1 MPFIGIEC
9 DFSNRNHPGVQIMIR
24 FTHPTARA
32 ATAAASLLGAIVFAG
47 PLFAASGDLSQA
59 AANKSPAAREIVAQA
74 ASPEAMTAPAP
85 EPAGTASVE
94 ARITELHKR
103 LHITDAQKTQ
113 WDNLAQVMRDNAQA
127 MVDLQKQRAANA
139 KSMNAVDVVKS
150 YGSVIEAHEA
160 GMKKFIPAFEA
171 LYNSMSDA
179 QKKIADSLFRS
190 RARAAAKKESKE
202 NK

>member
-1 MPFIGIEC
+1 
-9 DFSNRNHPGVQIMIR
+9 MIY
-24 FTHPTARA
+24 FTHSTART
-32 ATAAASLLGAIVFAG
+32 ATAAATLLGTIVFAG

-59 AANKSPAAREIVAQA
+59 AATRSPAAREIVAQA
-74 ASPEAMTAPAP
+74 AAPEAMAAPAA

-94 ARITELHKR
+94 ARIADLHKR

-127 MVDLQKQRAANA
+127 MVDLQKQRAASA
-139 KSMNAVDVVKS
+139 KSLNAVEVVKS

-171 LYNSMSDA
+171 VYGSMSDA
-179 QKKIADSLFRS
+179 QKNAADAMFRS
-190 RARAAAKKESKE
+190 RARSEAKKTASKE
-202 NK
+202 S

>member
-1 MPFIGIEC
+1 
-9 DFSNRNHPGVQIMIR
+9 MIR
-24 FTHPTARA
+24 STHPAARA
-32 ATAAASLLGAIVFAG
+32 ATAAATVLGAIVFAG

-59 AANKSPAAREIVAQA
+59 AAAKSPAAREIVAQA
-74 ASPEAMTAPAP
+74 ASPEAMASPAASASK
-85 EPAGTASVE
+85 PAGTAPIE

-103 LHITDAQKTQ
+103 LKITDAQKTQ

-127 MVDLQKQRAANA
+127 MAELQKQRAANA
-139 KSMNAVDVVKS
+139 ESMSAVDAVKS
-150 YGSVIEAHEA
+150 YAAVIEAHEA

-171 LYNSMSDA
+171 LYGSMSDA

-190 RARAAAKKESKE
+190 RARAAAKKEAKE